1 MFREPYI
8 IPPDFEV
15 QKMAPTSNQRK
26 TRKPGKRPLDGGL
39 DPVRDVATRMNLKEG
54 EEAVRRILREV
65 YRRGKVGTKDLARAT
80 RLPIPVAAAIRREL
94 EKGGIVARKG
104 GATLTE
110 AGKKY
115 VEENLGM
122 TKLRLISSGRQGE
135 RTPLTGEHEAILVK
149 LREHANKRPAPLP
162 QLDQAHATP
171 ETALRRA
178 LYMLEKGDLAG
189 RAVLF
194 LGDDDLTSVAA
205 GLLGVARRLTV
216 VDVDERLL
224 DTINEISEM
233 EELGIECVHH
243 DLREPLPEG
252 FAGEFDTFFTD
263 PPYTSQGLRLFLSRG
278 VQALRS
284 RKTANVY
291 VAFADKP
298 PLEMLEVHRAI
309 LGMGLFVEE
318 LLPRFNEYE
327 GAEIF
332 ANTTFLARLT
342 ATEEAEPAMR
352 GAFQGEM
359 YTGEVRPTLRVYR
372 CRCGEE
378 IEVGTGRE
386 YTTVE
391 ELKSRGCPGCG
402 SKEGFRLRK
411 RVRLR
416 P

>member
-1 MFREPYI
+1 
-8 IPPDFEV
+8 
-15 QKMAPTSNQRK
+15 MAPPRDEN
-26 TRKPGKRPLDGGL
+26 KPHGKPAEKGSI
-39 DPVRDVATRMNLKEG
+39 DPVREIAARMDLKEG
-54 EEAVRRILREV
+54 EEAVRRVLREV
-65 YRRGKVGTKDLARAT
+65 HRRGKVGTKDIARAA
-80 RLPIPVAAAIRREL
+80 RLPIPVTAAIRREL

-110 AGKKY
+110 AGEKY
-115 VEENLGM
+115 VTEVLGM
-122 TKLRLISSGRQGE
+122 AKGEDLAGPQGNGWK
-135 RTPLTGEHEAILVK
+135 RPLTREHKAVLEK
-149 LREHANKRPAPLP
+149 LREYGRLRPAPLP

-178 LYMLEKGDLAG
+178 LYMLEEGGLAG
-189 RAVLF
+189 RSVLF

-224 DTINEISEM
+224 DTIKETSWK

-243 DLREPLPEG
+243 DLREPLPEDLV
-252 FAGEFDTFFTD
+252 GEFDTFFTD
-263 PPYTSQGLRLFLSRG
+263 PPYTPAGLRLFLSRG
-278 VQALRS
+278 IQALRR
-284 RKTANVY
+284 RKTASVY
-291 VAFADKP
+291 LAFADKP

-318 LLPRFNEYE
+318 LIPRFNEYE

-332 ANTTFLARLT
+332 ANTTFLTRLT
-342 ATEEAEPAMR
+342 VTERAEPAIR
-352 GAFQGEM
+352 GVFQEEI

-372 CRCGEE
+372 CRCGKEV
-378 IEVGTGRE
+378 EVGVGRD
-386 YTTVE
+386 YSTVE

-402 SKEGFRLRK
+402 SREGFRLRK
-411 RVRLR
+411 KVHLR